1 MNIGWPQGIL
11 LTLWFLTLCTHAS
24 KNGQPREGHYD
35 LGAALLAAAISL
47 GLLFWGGFF
56 S

>member
-1 MNIGWPQGIL
+1 MSIGWPQGIYL
-11 LTLWFLTLCTHAS
+11 ALVFLTICGHAS

-35 LGAALLAAAISL
+35 LGLSLLNAALGG

-56 S
+56 G

>member
-1 MNIGWPQGIL
+1 MSVGWPQGIMLAL
-11 LTLWFLTLCTHAS
+11 LFLSICVHAS

-35 LGAALLAAAISL
+35 LGTALLSAAITV

-56 S
+56 E